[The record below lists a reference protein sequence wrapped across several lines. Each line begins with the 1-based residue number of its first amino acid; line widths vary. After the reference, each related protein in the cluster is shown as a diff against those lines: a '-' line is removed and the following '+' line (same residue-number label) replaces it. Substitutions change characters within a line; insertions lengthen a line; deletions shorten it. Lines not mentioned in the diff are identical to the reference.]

1 MSVENLSRNTVSLVT
16 GQGDTLKQ
24 WRERLLNTILRGG
37 VVVGLIAL
45 IASILTDIQNQGW
58 VDLIITSVV
67 YGIVL
72 LLAFTRLPYRLRATV
87 TVLLLYALM
96 MNSLLSSGI
105 RGDALVYCVGFSV
118 FSLMMLGVWAGG
130 IALGVSMLS
139 IGVVGWATVTGRYT
153 LINLFDQLD
162 SAVWFSSN
170 ISMPLVTVLLILGVV
185 LLQRE
190 FLATQKRENLALKE
204 LTKDREELEARVS
217 ERTRELSLA
226 VDVGRSVSQLRDLD
240 LLLPRAVELIRSQFD
255 LYYAQIFLMSAS
267 GKTLN
272 LRAGTGAVGSELL
285 QRGHRLQVG
294 PGSLNG
300 VVAAEGKPAIVADTS
315 VSPIFKPNPLLP
327 ETRSELAVPLRVGE
341 RTVGVLDLQSRFAG
355 TLSEENLPV
364 YEALAGQLAIAI
376 ENASLFDLAENSRR
390 EVEGRVSR
398 DTRAGWQE
406 FLNALDRGERI
417 GYLFD
422 QNFLSPF
429 NAPLPQGQAEGSVKS
444 TIQVTGA
451 PVGTVQ
457 LERAP
462 DQPWQEEEL
471 QLLSA
476 VVDQA
481 SRQLDNLR
489 LLAQSESYRD
499 DAEQAARRLTR
510 EGWEE
515 YLRTKTG
522 VSGYSYNQNEVRPL
536 EPVSN
541 GVQAEQAPGG
551 IVQPLKVGN
560 EMVGE
565 LALDGVADLDPSVNE
580 LVTNVTDLLSSHI
593 EGLRLTEQTQ
603 KALIET
609 EDLYSASAELNT
621 AQSYGDI
628 LSVLRKHTRVG
639 MGAKVVLLNLFNRPG
654 SEHDMPEWMEA
665 AATWSESPLEDVMEP
680 ASAGTSPGG
689 GALSGCLPMQRT
701 VMAEY
706 PSALAT
712 LHPNYPT
719 LVEDVANDARLDEA
733 ARRYYLEQLK
743 SRSLLIFPLVTG
755 GQWIGFVLAGF
766 EQPMEFP
773 PEEVRRTM
781 ALAGQAAVAANNVR
795 LLDETQALAQR
806 EKNLRQITALVR
818 GSTNADTILRNATRE
833 LGTVLGRKVKI
844 QLGDTSAGG
853 EKT

>member
-1 MSVENLSRNTVSLVT
+1 MNMAEENLSRNIHTAPPVAA
-16 GQGDTLKQ
+16 QEDTLKQ
-24 WRERLLNTILRGG
+24 WRERLLISILRGG

-45 IASILTDIQNQGW
+45 IASILSDIQDQGW

-67 YGIVL
+67 YGVVL
-72 LLAFTRLPYRLRATV
+72 LMAFARLPYRLRATI

-118 FSLMMLGVWAGG
+118 FSSMMLGVWAGG
-130 IALGVSMLS
+130 IALGLSMLS
-139 IGVVGWATVTGRYT
+139 IGVVGWAMVTGHYT
-153 LINLFDQLD
+153 LNYLYDQLD

-170 ISMPLVTVLLILGVV
+170 ISMPLVTVLLIFGVV

-190 FLATQKRENLALKE
+190 FSAAQKRENLALDE
-204 LTKDREELEARVS
+204 LIKDREELETRVVK
-217 ERTRELSLA
+217 RTRELSLA

-255 LYYAQIFLMSAS
+255 LYYAQIFLISAS
-267 GKTLN
+267 GKTLT
-272 LRAGTGAVGSELL
+272 LRAGTGTVGSELL
-285 QRGHRLQVG
+285 RRGHRLQIG
-294 PGSLNG
+294 LGSING
-300 VVAAEGKPAIVADTS
+300 IVASEGKPTIVADTS
-315 VSPIFKPNPLLP
+315 ASPIFKPNPLLP
-327 ETRSELAVPLRVGE
+327 ETRSELAVPLLAGA
-341 RTVGVLDLQSRFAG
+341 RTVGVLDLQSRTPGA
-355 TLSEENLPV
+355 LSVENLPV

-376 ENASLFDLAENSRR
+376 ENASLFDQAENSRR
-390 EVEGRVSR
+390 EVEERVRR
-398 DTRAGWQE
+398 DTRAGWQD
-406 FLNALDRGERI
+406 FLNALERGERI

-422 QNFLSPF
+422 QNYLSPF

-444 TIQVTGA
+444 TILVTGA
-451 PVGTVQ
+451 PVGSVQ

-515 YLRTKTG
+515 YLRKKTG
-522 VSGYSYNQNEVRPL
+522 MSGYSYNQNEVQPL
-536 EPVSN
+536 EPASS
-541 GVQAEQAPGG
+541 GVQSDQTASG
-551 IVQPLKVGN
+551 IVQPLKVGT

-565 LALDGVADLDPSVNE
+565 LSFEGVAGLDPATVTV
-580 LVTNVTDLLSSHI
+580 VTNVTDLLSSHI

-603 KALIET
+603 QALIET

-621 AQSYGDI
+621 AQSYTDI

-639 MGAKVVLLNLFNRPG
+639 AGAKVALLNLFNRPG
-654 SEHDMPEWMEA
+654 SEHDMPEWVQA
-665 AATWSESPLEDVMEP
+665 AASWSEDPLEDVVEP
-680 ASAGTSPGG
+680 AAEGISPGG
-689 GALSGCLPMQRT
+689 EALSGRT
-701 VMAEY
+701 SMAEY

-719 LVEDVANDARLDEA
+719 LVEDVVNDARLDEA
-733 ARRYYLEQLK
+733 ARHYYFGRLK
-743 SRSLLIFPLVTG
+743 SRSLMIIPLVTG
-755 GQWIGFVLAGF
+755 GQWIGFILAGF
-766 EQPMEFP
+766 EQPREFP
-773 PEEVRRTM
+773 PEEVRRTI
-781 ALAGQAAVAANNVR
+781 ALAGQAAVAANNLR

-833 LGTVLGRKVKI
+833 LGAVLGRKVKI
-844 QLGDTSAGG
+844 QLGDASAGG